1 MRDIFPRSIAHELF
15 AVRLVHPE
23 HGGDE
28 HPAQEPPHEIASTI
42 SLRRLRQGVHED
54 GQPETAPGQVRRL
67 VGEASRGG
75 GVAAQ
80 AEILLQSV
88 RQRLQEAGHV
98 EEASEISLRRQ
109 RGRHCAQR
117 QIDHLMENEQTFF
130 FSFFLFFFLLSLRI
144 LSFFLLFFLLLSLS
158 VLEGGKKVDLS

>member
-1 MRDIFPRSIAHELF
+1 MRDLVPRPIAHELP
-15 AVRLVHPE
+15 AVRLVHTE

-28 HPAQEPPHEIASTI
+28 HPAEEREIPSTI
-42 SLRRLRQGVHED
+42 SLRRLRQGLHED

-75 GVAAQ
+75 RVVAQ

-88 RQRLQEAGHV
+88 RQGLQEARHV

-109 RGRHCAQR
+109 GGRHCTHR
-117 QIDHLMENEQTFF
+117 QIEHLMEDE
-130 FSFFLFFFLLSLRI
+130 
-144 LSFFLLFFLLLSLS
+144 
-158 VLEGGKKVDLS
+158 